1 MSTVDVAS
9 RPVKLQSERAT
20 TALSLGLVTTY
31 LSLIVGLP
39 IAALVFESTNG
50 GWQGFWDV
58 VTSPE
63 AIAALKLTLWT
74 SIAVA
79 LINAVLGTITAWVLV
94 RDSFRGQVA
103 RQRDHRPAVRAADD
117 RRRAD
122 AARALRAAVAGRDQR
137 RLHDDVDRAGDALR
151 HAPVRRPDGAAGA
164 ARARPGDGAGGASR
178 SARANWQ
185 TFRRVVFP
193 NVLPGILSGV
203 ALAFAKAV
211 GEFGSLVIITGQPAV
226 QDAGLLGLHLQPD
239 RERRPAPAPRRSR
252 SSCSRSRSGCCSRSA
267 RSATTRRG
275 TTVASARPQV
285 RAARDRAS
293 ATWRR
298 SSSGR
303 SALVFYRTFENGFG
317 RRLGRALDAGD
328 RARVQADADH
338 HRDRRAR

>member
-9 RPVKLQSERAT
+9 RPIKLQSERAT

-50 GWQGFWDV
+50 GWQGFWEV

-94 RDSFRGQVA
+94 RDSFRGKALVNAIIDLPFALPTIVA
-103 RQRDHRPAVRAADD
+103 GLTLLALYGPQSPLEIGGHSINVAFTTTAIVLAMLFVTLPFVVRTVQPVLLELDEEMEQ
-117 RRRAD
+117 
-122 AARALRAAVAGRDQR
+122 AARSL
-137 RLHDDVDRAGDALR
+137 
-151 HAPVRRPDGAAGA
+151 GAT
-164 ARARPGDGAGGASR
+164 S
-178 SARANWQ
+178 WQ

-211 GEFGSLVIITGQPAV
+211 GEFGALVIITGNLPFKTQV
-226 QDAGLLGLHLQPD
+226 SSVYIF
-239 RERRPAPAPRRSR
+239 SR
-252 SSCSRSRSGCCSRSA
+252 IES
-267 RSATTRRG
+267 
-275 TTVASARPQV
+275 
-285 RAARDRAS
+285 
-293 ATWRR
+293 
-298 SSSGR
+298 
-303 SALVFYRTFENGFG
+303 
-317 RRLGRALDAGD
+317 GD
-328 RARVQADADH
+328 RAGAAAVAVVLLAISFGLLLSIGAIRHYATRH
-338 HRDRRAR
+338 DRG